1 MLENAVLSLFKCFI
15 KY

>member
-1 MLENAVLSLFKCFI
+1 MLANATVYLFKCFI